1 MTMTIGSYI
10 ANLRAEKGWS
20 QRKLSE
26 KSKISYADIS
36 RIESGKRKNP
46 TPATLR
52 ALAESLDIE
61 YRDLMKA
68 AGYLE
73 EAHEKDEFYELV
85 FKDGDGNVV
94 DVKCGVKEMFRRDK
108 DWANVAY
115 RISKEL
121 EDSDREILK
130 DMALSFLKNKK
141 KK

>member
-1 MTMTIGSYI
+1 MTMTIGLYI

-26 KSKISYADIS
+26 KSKISYTDIS

-73 EAHEKDEFYELV
+73 EAHEKDKFYELV

-94 DVKCGVKEMFRRDK
+94 DVKRGVKEMFRRDK